1 MHTTIGSA
9 RTKAA
14 TPAAPAP
21 TAAAAPAATPAAA
34 EPHRM
39 PVFSTSGAMSM
50 LWQKAAGKMNLQEL
64 EWLAD
69 GAAHQVRSEA
79 DSLADVLMNTGCLVQ
94 SDDGVVGSFTSTD
107 SAASLIFSIR
117 NQLDTIAGLADIA
130 ADANYRV
137 RLALKG
143 GAA

>member
-1 MHTTIGSA
+1 MKAPSTNPTT
-9 RTKAA
+9 TAA
-14 TPAAPAP
+14 QAAPASTQP
-21 TAAAAPAATPAAA
+21 

-69 GAAHQVRSEA
+69 GAAQQVRSEA

-94 SDDGVVGSFTSTD
+94 SDEGAAGSFMGTD
-107 SAASLIFSIR
+107 SASSLIFNIR
-117 NQLDTIAGLADIA
+117 NQLCTIAGLADIA
-130 ADANYRV
+130 ADASYRV